1 MAARVKIF
9 PRRYR
14 YSKRA
19 LHELRVEVLC
29 CQYCRQNISVG
40 TAVWL
45 VYYVGQSSTPVSS
58 DGGSCGVISESSV
71 RFTGASPINYSASSV
86 VMRNCVFLS
95 TPRRENLILL
105 IAASSFCTT

>member
-45 VYYVGQSSTPVSS
+45 VYYVDQRLHPSIIGWW
-58 DGGSCGVISESSV
+58 GGVIAESSV